1 MTNENI
7 TNGQIETKLYN
18 LELITKS
25 LRFVNNTAQ
34 NVQSKNDLVQETY
47 FDFLSNKS
55 KVKEEMILNGFLEP
69 KNKDIAQSY
78 FKSILTDLSQRAF
91 KDFNIEIKE
100 VIKEDKEFN
109 YSFTNKDKTQNNE
122 NFIIA
127 FKELFKLYKTLIQLI
142 STNNL
147 SLRIKLFNYKEIK
160 AILDNLAKE
169 IEQNGNKVTVKSL
182 INGIDKNSN
191 DLQYKESIKAILK
204 SAKEVQ
210 TENIEPLL
218 KSIQKLTLEAKKA
231 LLLKLQSEIN
241 SPKEDL
247 NETLEDLQSPTSK
260 TYSLED

>member
-1 MTNENI
+1 MQNTNE
-7 TNGQIETKLYN
+7 TNGQIDTKLYN

-25 LRFVNNTAQ
+25 LSFVNNTAQ
-34 NVQSKNDLVQETY
+34 NVQSKNDLVQDTY
-47 FDFLSNKS
+47 FDFLSNKA
-55 KVKEEMILNGFLEP
+55 KVKEGMILNGFIEP
-69 KNKDIAQSY
+69 KNKDIASTY
-78 FKSILTDLSQRAF
+78 FKSILGDLSQRAF
-91 KDFNIEIKE
+91 KDFSIEIKE

-160 AILDNLAKE
+160 SILDNLAKE
-169 IEQNGNKVTVKSL
+169 IEQNAVKTTVKSL
-182 INGIDKNSN
+182 INSIDKNSN
-191 DLQYKESIKAILK
+191 DLQYKEAIKAILK
-204 SAKEVQ
+204 SAKEIQ

-218 KSIQKLTLEAKKA
+218 KSISKLTLEAKKA
-231 LLLKLQSEIN
+231 LLLKLQSQIN

-247 NETLEDLQSPTSK
+247 NETLEDLQSPNSK

>member
-1 MTNENI
+1 MQNANN
-7 TNGQIETKLYN
+7 TNGQNETKLYN

-25 LRFVNNTAQ
+25 LSFVNNTAQ

-47 FDFLSNKS
+47 FDFLANKP

-78 FKSILTDLSQRAF
+78 FKSILSDLSQRAF

-109 YSFTNKDKTQNNE
+109 YSFTNKDKSSNND

-160 AILDNLAKE
+160 SILDNLAKE
-169 IEQNGNKVTVKSL
+169 IELNGNKVTVKSA
-182 INGIDKNSN
+182 INSIAKDSN
-191 DLQYKESIKAILK
+191 DLQYKESIKTILK
-204 SAKEVQ
+204 SAKDLPV
-210 TENIEPLL
+210 ENIDNLV
-218 KSIQKLTLEAKKA
+218 KSISKLSKEAKNA
-231 LLLKLQSEIN
+231 LLVKLQQELN
-241 SPKEDL
+241 TPKEDL
-247 NETLEDLQSPTSK
+247 NATLEDSQSPTSK
-260 TYSLED
+260 EYTLED